1 MKKIIN
7 LTIRNIKVYFS
18 DKGMFLTSLITPA
31 ILLIL
36 YATFLS
42 NVFQSTFV
50 NAMPKGIELSKQLL
64 NGLVKGQLVASLLSV
79 SCITVAFCSNML
91 MVQDKVNENIKDLM
105 ITPTDKKT
113 LVISYFLASFIST
126 LIVNLFALI
135 LCLIYIASSGWFMN
149 LTDVLLIIL
158 NVVILTLFGCVLS
171 SIINSFL
178 NTQGQISVVGTIVSS
193 MYGFIAGAY
202 MPMSQFGAGLRK
214 VLLYLPTTYG
224 TALMKN
230 SVMRGPFR
238 ELEKIVPGNIVNS
251 LKKSLDIG
259 LLFNGNVVEA
269 STMYLIVL
277 MTIVV
282 LFAVYVLKSI
292 YYKEIKKYNY
302 FYIYLSR

>member
-50 NAMPKGIELSKQLL
+50 NAMPKGIELSKKLL

-149 LTDVLLIIL
+149 LMDVLLIVL

-178 NTQGQISVVGTIVSS
+178 STQGQISVVGTIVSS

-292 YYKEIKKYNY
+292 YYKEV
-302 FYIYLSR
+302 

>member
-292 YYKEIKKYNY
+292 YYKEM
-302 FYIYLSR
+302 

>member
-50 NAMPKGIELSKQLL
+50 NAMPKGIELSKKLL

-178 NTQGQISVVGTIVSS
+178 STQGQISVVGTIVSS

-251 LKKSLDIG
+251 LKKSLDIR
-259 LLFNGNVVEA
+259 LLFKGNVVEA

-292 YYKEIKKYNY
+292 YYKEM
-302 FYIYLSR
+302 

>member
-50 NAMPKGIELSKQLL
+50 NAMPKGIELSKKLL

-251 LKKSLDIG
+251 LKKSLDIR
-259 LLFNGNVVEA
+259 LLFKGNVVEA

-292 YYKEIKKYNY
+292 YYKEV
-302 FYIYLSR
+302 

>member
-50 NAMPKGIELSKQLL
+50 NAMPKGIELSKKLL

-178 NTQGQISVVGTIVSS
+178 STQGQISVVGTIVSS

-202 MPMSQFGAGLRK
+202 MPMSQFGADLRK

-292 YYKEIKKYNY
+292 YYKEV
-302 FYIYLSR
+302 

>member
-18 DKGMFLTSLITPA
+18 DKGMFLSSLITPA

-292 YYKEIKKYNY
+292 YYKEV
-302 FYIYLSR
+302 

>member
-18 DKGMFLTSLITPA
+18 DKGMFLSSLITPA

-292 YYKEIKKYNY
+292 YYKEM
-302 FYIYLSR
+302 

>member
-251 LKKSLDIG
+251 LKKSLDIR

-292 YYKEIKKYNY
+292 YYKEV
-302 FYIYLSR
+302 

>member
-50 NAMPKGIELSKQLL
+50 NAMPKGIELSKKLL

-149 LTDVLLIIL
+149 LMDVLLIVL

-178 NTQGQISVVGTIVSS
+178 STQGQISVVGTIVSS

-259 LLFNGNVVEA
+259 LLFKGNVVEA

-292 YYKEIKKYNY
+292 YYKEM
-302 FYIYLSR
+302 

>member
-50 NAMPKGIELSKQLL
+50 NAMPKGIELSKKLL

-251 LKKSLDIG
+251 LKKSLDIR
-259 LLFNGNVVEA
+259 LLFKGNVVEA

-292 YYKEIKKYNY
+292 YYKEM
-302 FYIYLSR
+302 

>member
-18 DKGMFLTSLITPA
+18 DKGMFLSSLITPA

-251 LKKSLDIG
+251 LKKSLDIR

-292 YYKEIKKYNY
+292 YYKEV
-302 FYIYLSR
+302 

>member
-178 NTQGQISVVGTIVSS
+178 STQGQISVVGTIVSS

-251 LKKSLDIG
+251 LKKSLDIR
-259 LLFNGNVVEA
+259 LLFKGNVVEA

-292 YYKEIKKYNY
+292 YYKEV
-302 FYIYLSR
+302 